1 MPILATSLL
10 ALCAATGAWL
20 DLASRR
26 LPNWLCLLT
35 AILGLGLAFG
45 TLDMAALW
53 SPAGHGLIA
62 LAVGIVLF
70 RFGWIGGGDAK
81 FYAACA
87 CWFPLG
93 SGLLLLGLVSAAGL
107 AVVLLWFGYRQATR
121 AHKRE
126 GEGRFGMVPYGVP
139 IAIGAVAL
147 KVLQG

>member
-10 ALCAATGAWL
+10 ALCAAAGAWL

-35 AILGLGLAFG
+35 AILGLGLAFA
-45 TLDMAALW
+45 TLDIAPLL
-53 SPAGHGLIA
+53 SSAGHGLIA
-62 LAVGIVLF
+62 LAVGMVLF
-70 RFGWIGGGDAK
+70 RFGWVGGGDAK
-81 FYAACA
+81 FYAACT

-93 SGLLLLGLVSAAGL
+93 SALLLLGLVSAAGL
-107 AVVLLWFGYRQATR
+107 AVVLLWFGYRQATG

-126 GEGRFGMVPYGVP
+126 GQGRFGMVPYGVP

>member
-10 ALCAATGAWL
+10 ALCAAAGAWL

-35 AILGLGLAFG
+35 AIAGLGVAFG
-45 TLDMAALW
+45 MAGAVALW
-53 SPAGHGLIA
+53 SPTSHGLIA
-62 LAVGIVLF
+62 LVAGMVLF

-139 IAIGAVAL
+139 VAIGSVAL
-147 KVLQG
+147 KVFQG

>member
-10 ALCAATGAWL
+10 ALCAAAGAWL

-35 AILGLGLAFG
+35 AILGLGIAFG
-45 TLDMAALW
+45 TLGMMALW
-53 SPAGHGLIA
+53 SSAGHGLIA
-62 LAVGIVLF
+62 LVVGMMLF
-70 RFGWIGGGDAK
+70 RFGWVGGGDAK

-93 SGLLLLGLVSAAGL
+93 SGILLLGLVSAAGL

-121 AHKRE
+121 APKRE
-126 GEGRFGMVPYGVP
+126 SEGRFGMVPYGVP
-139 IAIGAVAL
+139 VAIGALAL
-147 KVLQG
+147 KLLQG

>member
-1 MPILATSLL
+1 MPIIATSLL

-20 DLASRR
+20 DLVSRR

-35 AILGLGLAFG
+35 AVAGLGATFATAG
-45 TLDMAALW
+45 AGALW
-53 SPAGHGLIA
+53 SAAAHGLIA
-62 LAVGIVLF
+62 LVVGMGLF

-93 SGLLLLGLVSAAGL
+93 SGLNLLGLVSLAGL
-107 AVVLLWFGYRQATR
+107 AVVLLWFGYRQATGAR
-121 AHKRE
+121 KRD

-139 IAIGAVAL
+139 VAIGAVASKL
-147 KVLQG
+147 LGG

>member
-1 MPILATSLL
+1 MPIIATSLL

-35 AILGLGLAFG
+35 AIAGLGASFAMAG
-45 TLDMAALW
+45 AAALW
-53 SPAGHGLIA
+53 SPAAHGLIA
-62 LAVGIVLF
+62 LVAGMALF

-93 SGLLLLGLVSAAGL
+93 SGLNLLGLVSLAGL
-107 AVVLLWFGYRQATR
+107 AVVLLWFGYRQATGAR
-121 AHKRE
+121 KRE

-139 IAIGAVAL
+139 VAIGAVAL
-147 KVLQG
+147 KLLQG